1 MKKTLVALA
10 VTAFAA
16 SATAGVDLYNQDGT
30 KVSTYG
36 RVEIT
41 GVKDTEKVKDQKT
54 TGHSDLVNNTRL
66 GLDVKQNITE
76 DFYGLARLEIRFDKD
91 GDRAYAKRAYAGLGY
106 KDQVRFTAGR
116 QLLIGDDIGRIGLD
130 NYYGVG
136 SSVKFAKGVEGWG
149 ILNDAADRAVRFD
162 YTAVPGLTLS
172 ADYTFASS
180 RDANGDVSVGSVK
193 NGYGVGGVYEFEAGQ
208 GTASVSLGYSH
219 NDLVAGYSYVDTTT
233 TPETVVTVRTSDKA
247 ERDGV
252 YGGFNYVINNVKFGV
267 DGGFGTTKVG
277 SEKDKLSFVRTGLRY
292 DIPDSKAGVYGNYGY
307 AVLKESGESKKNKA
321 HRYMLGTDYAFS
333 KGVLVYL
340 EGKLDKVR
348 PADAAK
354 RTDKGI
360 ALGLKVH
367 W

>member
-16 SATAGVDLYNQDGT
+16 TATAGVDLYNQDGT

-36 RVEIT
+36 RVEIRA
-41 GVKDTEKVKDQKT
+41 VKNTEKVKDQKT
-54 TGHSDLVNNTRL
+54 KGHSDLVNNTRL
-66 GLDVKQNITE
+66 GFDVKQNITD
-76 DFYGLARLEIRFDKD
+76 DFYGLGRVEIRFDKD
-91 GDRAYAKRAYAGLGY
+91 GDRAYAKRAFAGLGY

-130 NYYGVG
+130 NIYGVG
-136 SSVKFAKGVEGWG
+136 SAVKFSEGVEGWG
-149 ILNDAADRAVRFD
+149 ILNESADKSLRFD
-162 YTAVPGLTLS
+162 YTAVKGLTLS

-180 RDANGDVSVGSVK
+180 RNPNGDVVDGEVK
-193 NGYGVGGVYEFEAGQ
+193 NGYGAGAVYQFEAGQ

-219 NDLVAGYSYVDTTT
+219 NDLANAGS
-233 TPETVVTVRTSDKA
+233 EKA
-247 ERDGV
+247 NRDGV
-252 YGGFNYVINNVKFGV
+252 YGGFNYVVNGVKFGV

-292 DIPDSKAGVYGNYGY
+292 DIPETKVGVYGNYGY
-307 AVLKESGESKKNKA
+307 AVLKEAGESKKNKA

-333 KGVLVYL
+333 KGVLVYV
-340 EGKLDKVR
+340 EGKLDKIN
-348 PADAAK
+348 PAATAK

-360 ALGLKVH
+360 GVGLKVH